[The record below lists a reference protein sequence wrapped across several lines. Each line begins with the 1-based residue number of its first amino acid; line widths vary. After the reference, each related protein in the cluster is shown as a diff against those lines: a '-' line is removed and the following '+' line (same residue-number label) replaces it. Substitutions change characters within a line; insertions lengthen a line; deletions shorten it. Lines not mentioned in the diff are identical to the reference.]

1 MEINRHNY
9 ETYFLLY
16 VDNELPASERTAVEL
31 FVQENPDLAPEL
43 TLLGGTI
50 LPQEFT
56 SFEHKSDLLRKDE
69 VSAWQEKMLLQLDA
83 ELGKEES
90 AALSKAI
97 DADKNLAQEWNI
109 LQQTKLD
116 KNETIVFENKA
127 ALYRKESGR
136 VVAMRFR
143 RIAIAAA
150 VAGLL
155 LVAAVFVFRKPVT
168 PSDSVASTTEPV
180 KQIVKESSQL
190 ATQSNNINADIKDDN
205 NLPADAANNNITA
218 NSNNQDQLT
227 ATNNRNASGNKQTVK
242 QNSVSDRVNQLVKD
256 NNIVNN
262 NTVTTQ
268 VKNQDKI
275 TDTERK
281 NRSLENINNKESN
294 NIASSTVDKKEEAL
308 LQRKV
313 TDGMVATNQTVK
325 TERTIQPLTSPDIE
339 ITTLTPNRYASTA
352 SLENLQQDQQEDKVL
367 FMNEEKVSRSK
378 ISGFIRK
385 VKRVIERKA
394 NIKTGNGI
402 KIAGF
407 EIAAR

>member
-16 VDNELPASERTAVEL
+16 VDNELPAAERSAVEL
-31 FVQENPDLAPEL
+31 FVRENPDLAPEL
-43 TLLGGTI
+43 ALLGGTI
-50 LPQEFT
+50 LPQEIT
-56 SFEHKSDLLRKDE
+56 SFEHKADLLRKDDTA
-69 VSAWQEKMLLQLDA
+69 VWQEKMLLQLDA
-83 ELGKEES
+83 ELSKEES
-90 AALSKAI
+90 AALSEAI
-97 DADKNLAQEWNI
+97 DADKNLAQEWNL

-116 KNETIVFENKA
+116 SNEAIVFENKA
-127 ALYRKESGR
+127 SLYRKEAGR
-136 VVAMRFR
+136 VVTLRFR
-143 RIAIAAA
+143 RMAIAAA

-155 LVAAVFVFRKPVT
+155 LTAAVFVFRKPSAPVDT
-168 PSDSVASTTEPV
+168 VVKTTEPI
-180 KQIVKESSQL
+180 KQANKENSEL
-190 ATQSNNINADIKDDN
+190 AAQSNTDN
-205 NLPADAANNNITA
+205 PVMKEENPLPADAIKNNTTVNINT
-218 NSNNQDQLT
+218 SDKLT
-227 ATNNRNASGNKQTVK
+227 ATNIRNISDKPTVIQPVSPVRVK
-242 QNSVSDRVNQLVKD
+242 QQQQIND
-256 NNIVNN
+256 NNNSNIVAA
-262 NTVTTQ
+262 Q
-268 VKNQDKI
+268 LKNQEKVADQ
-275 TDTERK
+275 ERK

-294 NIASSTVDKKEEAL
+294 NIASLPVDKNEEAL

-313 TDGMVATNQTVK
+313 TDGTVATNQSVK
-325 TERTIQPLTSPDIE
+325 TEKTIQPLTSPDIE

-352 SLENLQQDQQEDKVL
+352 SMDNLQQDQQEDKVL

>member
-1 MEINRHNY
+1 MDINRHNY

-16 VDNELPASERTAVEL
+16 VDNELPAAERTAVEL

-43 TLLGGTI
+43 ELLSGTI
-50 LPQEFT
+50 LPMDTT

-69 VSAWQEKMLLQLDA
+69 VSLWQEKMLLQLDA
-83 ELGKEES
+83 ELGKEDS
-90 AALSKAI
+90 ASLLKAM

-127 ALYRKESGR
+127 SLYRKESGR
-136 VVAMRFR
+136 VVAMRIR

-155 LVAAVFVFRKPVT
+155 LMAAVFVFRKPAT
-168 PSDSVASTTEPV
+168 PVDAVAKTSAPV
-180 KQIVKESSQL
+180 KQTNKDNSELAAQGNTDNPVKKEDAL
-190 ATQSNNINADIKDDN
+190 
-205 NLPADAANNNITA
+205 LPADAIKNNTTV
-218 NSNNQDQLT
+218 NSNTSDKLT
-227 ATNNRNASGNKQTVK
+227 ATNNRNIADKQMVK
-242 QNSVSDRVNQLVKD
+242 KPEAPVRTNQLFNDVT
-256 NNIVNN
+256 NNSNSA
-262 NTVTTQ
+262 TAQ
-268 VKNQDKI
+268 VKNQDKVADI
-275 TDTERK
+275 ERK

-313 TDGMVATNQTVK
+313 TDGMVATNQQVK

-339 ITTLTPNRYASTA
+339 ITALTPNRYASTA
-352 SLENLQQDQQEDKVL
+352 SMDNLQQEQKEDKVL

>member
-1 MEINRHNY
+1 MDINRHNY

-16 VDNELPASERTAVEL
+16 VDNELPAAERTAVEL
-31 FVQENPDLAPEL
+31 FVRENPDLAPEL
-43 TLLGGTI
+43 ELLGGTI
-50 LPQEFT
+50 LPQEIT

-83 ELGKEES
+83 ELGKEDS
-90 AALSKAI
+90 DSLFKAM

-127 ALYRKESGR
+127 SLYRKESGR
-136 VVAMRFR
+136 IVAMRFR
-143 RIAIAAA
+143 RMAIAAA
-150 VAGLL
+150 VTGLL
-155 LVAAVFVFRKPVT
+155 LMAAVFVFRKPAT
-168 PSDSVASTTEPV
+168 PVDTVAKTSEPV
-180 KQIVKESSQL
+180 KQTDKENSELAAQGNTDNSVKKEDAL
-190 ATQSNNINADIKDDN
+190 
-205 NLPADAANNNITA
+205 LPADAIQNNTTVN
-218 NSNNQDQLT
+218 NSASDQLT
-227 ATNNRNASGNKQTVK
+227 AMNNRKISDKPTVK
-242 QNSVSDRVNQLVKD
+242 QPVAPVRVKQQQLIND
-256 NNIVNN
+256 NNNS
-262 NTVTTQ
+262 NTVAAQ
-268 VKNQDKI
+268 LKGQDKVV
-275 TDTERK
+275 DTERK

-313 TDGMVATNQTVK
+313 TDGMVATNQQEK

-339 ITTLTPNRYASTA
+339 ITALTPNRYASTA
-352 SLENLQQDQQEDKVL
+352 SMDNLQQEQKEDKVL